1 MKKDDIKTFITI
13 IIICTLIV
21 GLVLILNRK
30 SNSEKLEVVND
41 YNSFFTTTNYV
52 NNFLSYSKDS
62 SKLYDVIYS
71 SYIDDN
77 NITKD
82 NIFNYIK
89 SYQGDVSIKVT
100 DMKYVKV
107 KDNYIYYVKGKL
119 YQSTFDSVE
128 VIEDNFEVVVLVDIN
143 TSSYGIYPIDDND
156 YKDIINGIKKIK
168 IDNNSNN
175 VVKTS
180 SSISKEQMCVVYLS
194 DYIDKL
200 NNDINSAYDVLSN
213 SMKEKYVSLD
223 NFRMYINNNLN
234 RITTDADKCSL
245 ENVKNKRIYTVLDK
259 NSNKYVFVETNIMN
273 YKVDFYLYD
282 NSGENK

>member
-71 SYIDDN
+71 SYINDN

-82 NIFNYIK
+82 NIFDYIK

-282 NSGENK
+282 NSVENK

>member
-13 IIICTLIV
+13 LIICALIV

-71 SYIDDN
+71 KYIDDN

-82 NIFNYIK
+82 NIFDYIK

-100 DMKYVKV
+100 AMKYVKV

-128 VIEDNFEVVVLVDIN
+128 LLEDNFEVVVLVDIN

-156 YKDIINGIKKIK
+156 YKDIINSIKRIK
-168 IDNNSNN
+168 IENNSNN
-175 VVKTS
+175 IVKTS
-180 SSISKEQMCVVYLS
+180 SSISKEQICVVYLS

-200 NNDINSAYDVLSN
+200 NNDISSAYEVLSS
-213 SMKEKYVSLD
+213 SMKERYVSLD
-223 NFRMYINNNLN
+223 DFRLYINNNLN
-234 RITTDADKCSL
+234 KITTDADKCSL

-259 NSNKYVFVETNIMN
+259 NSNKYVFVETDIMN

-282 NSGENK
+282 NSDENK

>member
-71 SYIDDN
+71 SYINDN

-82 NIFNYIK
+82 NIFDYIK

-128 VIEDNFEVVVLVDIN
+128 VIEDNFDVVVLVDIN

>member
-62 SKLYDVIYS
+62 SRLYDVIYS

-77 NITKD
+77 KITKD
-82 NIFNYIK
+82 NIFDYIK
-89 SYQGDVSIKVT
+89 SYQGDVSIKVIA
-100 DMKYVKV
+100 MKYVKV

-143 TSSYGIYPIDDND
+143 TSSYGIYPIDSND
-156 YKDIINGIKKIK
+156 YKDIINGIKRIK

>member
-89 SYQGDVSIKVT
+89 SYQGDVSIKVIA
-100 DMKYVKV
+100 MKYVKV

-143 TSSYGIYPIDDND
+143 TSSYGIYPIDSND
-156 YKDIINGIKKIK
+156 YKDIINGIKRIK

-245 ENVKNKRIYTVLDK
+245 ENVKNKRIFTVLDK

-273 YKVDFYLYD
+273 YIVDFY
-282 NSGENK
+282 

>member
-1 MKKDDIKTFITI
+1 MRIFKGDKMKKDDIKTFITI

-89 SYQGDVSIKVT
+89 SY
-100 DMKYVKV
+100 
-107 KDNYIYYVKGKL
+107 
-119 YQSTFDSVE
+119 
-128 VIEDNFEVVVLVDIN
+128 
-143 TSSYGIYPIDDND
+143 
-156 YKDIINGIKKIK
+156 
-168 IDNNSNN
+168 
-175 VVKTS
+175 
-180 SSISKEQMCVVYLS
+180 
-194 DYIDKL
+194 
-200 NNDINSAYDVLSN
+200 
-213 SMKEKYVSLD
+213 
-223 NFRMYINNNLN
+223 
-234 RITTDADKCSL
+234 
-245 ENVKNKRIYTVLDK
+245 
-259 NSNKYVFVETNIMN
+259 
-273 YKVDFYLYD
+273 
-282 NSGENK
+282 

>member
-77 NITKD
+77 NIKD
-82 NIFNYIK
+82 NIFDYIK

-128 VIEDNFEVVVLVDIN
+128 VIEDNFEVVVLVDID
-143 TSSYGIYPIDDND
+143 TSSYSIYPIDSND
-156 YKDIINGIKKIK
+156 YKDIINGIKRIK

-282 NSGENK
+282 NSDENK

>member
-71 SYIDDN
+71 SYINDN

-82 NIFNYIK
+82 NIFDYIK

-156 YKDIINGIKKIK
+156 YKDIINGIKRIK

-282 NSGENK
+282 NSVENK

>member
-71 SYIDDN
+71 SYINDN

-82 NIFNYIK
+82 NIFDYIK

-143 TSSYGIYPIDDND
+143 TSSYGIYPIDSND

-282 NSGENK
+282 NSDENK

>member
-13 IIICTLIV
+13 LIICALIV
-21 GLVLILNRK
+21 GVVLILNRK
-30 SNSEKLEVVND
+30 NNSEKLEVVND

-71 SYIDDN
+71 KYIDDN

-82 NIFNYIK
+82 NIFDYIK

-100 DMKYVKV
+100 AMKYVKV
-107 KDNYIYYVKGKL
+107 KGNYIYYVKGKL

-128 VIEDNFEVVVLVDIN
+128 LLEDNFEVVVLVDIN

-156 YKDIINGIKKIK
+156 YKDIINSIKRIK
-168 IDNNSNN
+168 IENNSNN
-175 VVKTS
+175 IVKTS
-180 SSISKEQMCVVYLS
+180 SSISKEQICVVYLS

-200 NNDINSAYDVLSN
+200 NNDISSAYEVLSN
-213 SMKEKYVSLD
+213 SMKERYVSLD
-223 NFRMYINNNLN
+223 DFRLYINNNLN
-234 RITTDADKCSL
+234 KITTDADKCSL
-245 ENVKNKRIYTVLDK
+245 ENVKNKRVYTVLDK
-259 NSNKYVFVETNIMN
+259 NSNKYVFVEDNIMN
-273 YKVDFYLYD
+273 YRVDFYLYD
-282 NSGENK
+282 NSDENK

>member
-21 GLVLILNRK
+21 GFVLILNRK

-82 NIFNYIK
+82 NIFDYIK

-100 DMKYVKV
+100 AMKYVKV

-128 VIEDNFEVVVLVDIN
+128 VIEDNFEVVVLVDID
-143 TSSYGIYPIDDND
+143 TSSYSIYPIDDND

-223 NFRMYINNNLN
+223 NFRLYINNNLN

-282 NSGENK
+282 NSDENK

>member
-71 SYIDDN
+71 SYINDN

-82 NIFNYIK
+82 NIFDYIK

-143 TSSYGIYPIDDND
+143 TSSYGIYPIDSND

-223 NFRMYINNNLN
+223 NFRLYINNNLN

-245 ENVKNKRIYTVLDK
+245 EKDKNKRIYTVLDK

>member
-13 IIICTLIV
+13 IIICTLIA

-71 SYIDDN
+71 SYINDN

-82 NIFNYIK
+82 NIFDYIK

-100 DMKYVKV
+100 AMKYVKV

-143 TSSYGIYPIDDND
+143 TSSYSIYPIDDND

-175 VVKTS
+175 VVKIS

-223 NFRMYINNNLN
+223 NFRLYINNNLN

-245 ENVKNKRIYTVLDK
+245 EKVKNKRIYTVLDK

-273 YKVDFYLYD
+273 YKVDFYLHD
-282 NSGENK
+282 NSVENK

>member
-71 SYIDDN
+71 SYINDN

-82 NIFNYIK
+82 NIFDYIK

-223 NFRMYINNNLN
+223 NFRLYINNNLN

-273 YKVDFYLYD
+273 YKVDFYLYND
-282 NSGENK
+282 SGENK

>member
-82 NIFNYIK
+82 NIFDYIK

-100 DMKYVKV
+100 AMKYVKV

-143 TSSYGIYPIDDND
+143 TSSYGIYPIDSND

-175 VVKTS
+175 VVKIS

-282 NSGENK
+282 DSGENK

>member
-82 NIFNYIK
+82 NIFDYIK
-89 SYQGDVSIKVT
+89 SYQGDVSIKVIA
-100 DMKYVKV
+100 MKYVKV

-128 VIEDNFEVVVLVDIN
+128 VIEDNFDVVVLVDID
-143 TSSYGIYPIDDND
+143 TSSYSIYPIDDND

-175 VVKTS
+175 VVKIS

-223 NFRMYINNNLN
+223 NFRLYINNNLN

-245 ENVKNKRIYTVLDK
+245 EKVKNKRIYTVLDK

>member
-21 GLVLILNRK
+21 GFVLILNRK

-100 DMKYVKV
+100 AMKYVKV

-143 TSSYGIYPIDDND
+143 TSSYGIYPIDSND

>member
-82 NIFNYIK
+82 NIFDYIK

-143 TSSYGIYPIDDND
+143 TSSYGIYPIDSND
-156 YKDIINGIKKIK
+156 YKDIINGIKRIK

>member
-82 NIFNYIK
+82 NIFDYIK

-282 NSGENK
+282 NSVENK

>member
-82 NIFNYIK
+82 NIFDYIK

-128 VIEDNFEVVVLVDIN
+128 VIEDNFEVVVLVDID
-143 TSSYGIYPIDDND
+143 TSSYSIYPIDDND

-175 VVKTS
+175 VVKIS

-200 NNDINSAYDVLSN
+200 NNDISSAYDVLSN

-223 NFRMYINNNLN
+223 NFRLYINNNLN

-245 ENVKNKRIYTVLDK
+245 EKVKNKRIYIVLDK

>member
-82 NIFNYIK
+82 NIFDYIK
-89 SYQGDVSIKVT
+89 SYQGDVSIKVIA
-100 DMKYVKV
+100 MKYVKV

-143 TSSYGIYPIDDND
+143 TSSYGIYPIDSND

>member
-82 NIFNYIK
+82 NIFDYIK

>member
-41 YNSFFTTTNYV
+41 YNSFFTTINYV

-82 NIFNYIK
+82 NIFDYIK

-100 DMKYVKV
+100 AMKYVKV

-128 VIEDNFEVVVLVDIN
+128 VIEDNFEVAVLVDIN
-143 TSSYGIYPIDDND
+143 TSSYGIYPIDSND
-156 YKDIINGIKKIK
+156 YKDIINGIKRIK

-223 NFRMYINNNLN
+223 NFRIYINNNLN

-245 ENVKNKRIYTVLDK
+245 EKVKNKRIYTVLDK
-259 NSNKYVFVETNIMN
+259 NSNRYVFVETNIMN

>member
-71 SYIDDN
+71 SYINDN

-82 NIFNYIK
+82 NIFDYIK

>member
-143 TSSYGIYPIDDND
+143 TSSYGIYPIDSND
-156 YKDIINGIKKIK
+156 YKDIINGIKRIK

>member
-82 NIFNYIK
+82 NIFDYIK

-128 VIEDNFEVVVLVDIN
+128 VIEDNFEVVVLVDID
-143 TSSYGIYPIDDND
+143 TSSYSIYPIDDND

-175 VVKTS
+175 VVKIS

-200 NNDINSAYDVLSN
+200 NNDINSAYNVLSN

-223 NFRMYINNNLN
+223 NFRLYINNNLN

-245 ENVKNKRIYTVLDK
+245 EKVKNKRIYTVLDK

>member
-89 SYQGDVSIKVT
+89 SYQGDVSIKVIA
-100 DMKYVKV
+100 MKYVKV

-143 TSSYGIYPIDDND
+143 TSSYGIYPIDSND
-156 YKDIINGIKKIK
+156 YKDIINGIKRIK

-200 NNDINSAYDVLSN
+200 NNDINSAYNVLSN
-213 SMKEKYVSLD
+213 SMKEKYVSLN

-245 ENVKNKRIYTVLDK
+245 ENVKNKRIYTVC
-259 NSNKYVFVETNIMN
+259 
-273 YKVDFYLYD
+273 
-282 NSGENK
+282 

>member
-89 SYQGDVSIKVT
+89 SYQGDVSIKVIA
-100 DMKYVKV
+100 MKYVKV

-143 TSSYGIYPIDDND
+143 TSSYGIYPIDSND
-156 YKDIINGIKKIK
+156 YKDIINGIKRIK

-223 NFRMYINNNLN
+223 NFRIYINNNLN

-282 NSGENK
+282 NSVENK

>member
-89 SYQGDVSIKVT
+89 SYQGDVSIKVIA
-100 DMKYVKV
+100 MKYVKV

-143 TSSYGIYPIDDND
+143 TSSYGIYPIDSND
-156 YKDIINGIKKIK
+156 YKDIINGIKRIK

-282 NSGENK
+282 NSVENK

>member
-282 NSGENK
+282 NSVENK

>member
-82 NIFNYIK
+82 NIFDYIK

-143 TSSYGIYPIDDND
+143 TSSYGIYPIDSND

-282 NSGENK
+282 NSDENK

>member
-82 NIFNYIK
+82 NIFDYIK
-89 SYQGDVSIKVT
+89 SYQGDVSIKVIA
-100 DMKYVKV
+100 MKYVKV

-128 VIEDNFEVVVLVDIN
+128 VIEDNFEVVVLVDID
-143 TSSYGIYPIDDND
+143 TSSYSIYPIDDND

-282 NSGENK
+282 NSVENK

>member
-77 NITKD
+77 NIIKD

-128 VIEDNFEVVVLVDIN
+128 VIEDNFDVVVLVDIN
-143 TSSYGIYPIDDND
+143 TSSYGIYPIDSND
-156 YKDIINGIKKIK
+156 YKDIINGIKRIK

-245 ENVKNKRIYTVLDK
+245 EKVKNKRIYTVLDK

-282 NSGENK
+282 NSDENK

>member
-82 NIFNYIK
+82 NIFDYIK

-100 DMKYVKV
+100 AMKYVKV

-128 VIEDNFEVVVLVDIN
+128 VIEDNFEVVVLVDID
-143 TSSYGIYPIDDND
+143 TSSYSIYPIDDND

-223 NFRMYINNNLN
+223 NFRVYINNNLN

-245 ENVKNKRIYTVLDK
+245 EKVKNKRIYTVLDK

>member
-82 NIFNYIK
+82 NIFDYIK

-128 VIEDNFEVVVLVDIN
+128 VIEDNFEVVVLVDID
-143 TSSYGIYPIDDND
+143 TSSYSIYPIDDND

-175 VVKTS
+175 VVKIS

-223 NFRMYINNNLN
+223 NFRLYINNNLN

-245 ENVKNKRIYTVLDK
+245 EKVKNKRIYTVLDK